1 MRWEISDL
9 LFAGFTKY
17 ALRELN
23 KDYGIEFFY
32 EFGKD
37 YYWDEEVAA
46 WGKRSLSIHGPC
58 VAVNLADKEQKNY
71 AKIFAKTLA
80 YAKKIKAGFV
90 VVHTN
95 EAWQG
100 ERDQVQNLVVRRLRN
115 ILEMGEQCGVP
126 VLIENVGLRTK
137 QNLLFDLPEFMALLD
152 LFPEA
157 GVLLDTGYAHVNG
170 WDIPAVIKA
179 LGKRLVACHLH
190 DNSGQGDEHL
200 PIGQGSID
208 WQGYFKAIKKHAPK
222 AVQVLE
228 YCRGFENT
236 ADLEQHLQELQE
248 KYNLK

>member
-1 MRWEISDL
+1 MKFEVSDL
-9 LFAGFTKY
+9 LFAGFPKY
-17 ALRELN
+17 AMRDLSKE
-23 KDYGIEFFY
+23 YGIEFFY

-37 YYWDEEVAA
+37 YYWDNEVAA

-58 VAVNLADKEQKNY
+58 VAVNLADKSHKNY
-71 AKIFAKTLA
+71 AKIFAKTFA

-95 EAWQG
+95 EGWSG
-100 ERDQVQNLVVRRLRN
+100 EREQVQNLVIRRLRN
-115 ILEMGEQCGVP
+115 VLELGDQYGVQ
-126 VLIENVGLRTK
+126 VLIENVGLRPK
-137 QNLLFDLPEFMALLD
+137 QSLLFDLPEFMALLD
-152 LFPEA
+152 VFPQA
-157 GVLLDTGYAHVNG
+157 GVLLDTGHAHVNG
-170 WDIPAVIKA
+170 WDIPAVIKT

-228 YCRGFENT
+228 YCRGFENA
-236 ADLEQHLQELQE
+236 ADLEQHIQELQE

>member
-23 KDYGIEFFY
+23 KYYGIEFFY

-58 VAVNLADKEQKNY
+58 VAVNLADKEKKNY

-157 GVLLDTGYAHVNG
+157 GVLLDTGHAHVNG
-170 WDIPAVIKA
+170 WDLAKVVKD
-179 LGKRLVACHLH
+179 LGSRLKACHVH
-190 DNSGQGDEHL
+190 DNSGKGDEHL
-200 PIGQGSID
+200 PVGQGTIA
-208 WQGYFKAIKKHAPK
+208 WGAYFAAVKEYAP
-222 AVQVLE
+222 AATQVLE
-228 YCRGFENT
+228 YSRGFANT
-236 ADLEQHLQELQE
+236 ASLEAHIQELKTQ
-248 KYNLK
+248 YGL